1 MHFPTSLSFQIHLSL
16 QSHSRLHMQTPAAI
30 FPGQKLRD
38 PRIWLPVPAL
48 FGTHA
53 CSQRAGG
60 RRTLSRGFLGM
71 EPPPQA
77 ERNRVGW
84 TLAGSEVRAPS
95 RPRTGGFRR
104 SPALPQG
111 QAGPWRGFPV
121 SSENPTAWCHRLGAE
136 GVTGARPS
144 FR

>member
-84 TLAGSEVRAPS
+84 TLAGLLRKPPLQAQD
-95 RPRTGGFRR
+95 GG
-104 SPALPQG
+104 LPQEPG
-111 QAGPWRGFPV
+111 SPSGPGR
-121 SSENPTAWCHRLGAE
+121 ALE
-136 GVTGARPS
+136 GVS
-144 FR
+144 CEL